1 MACPTAT
8 PTSQPPGGQTRAT
21 GGARIGKTTGSARRP
36 KPSLPRS
43 RGGTTDLKKE
53 SNMPTNDRLL
63 NETIIIN
70 NARRATA
77 LGALDQ
83 AIALLRSD
91 RRLNAVAL
99 GLGETMRSEL
109 MHVQR

>member
-1 MACPTAT
+1 MS
-8 PTSQPPGGQTRAT
+8 TSTSRPPAGPILAT
-21 GGARIGKTTGSARRP
+21 GGTRSGRTTGSANRP
-36 KPSLPRS
+36 TPSKPRS

-70 NARRATA
+70 NARRASA

-91 RRLNAVAL
+91 QRLNAVAIK
-99 GLGETMRSEL
+99 LGETMRSEL
-109 MHVQR
+109 